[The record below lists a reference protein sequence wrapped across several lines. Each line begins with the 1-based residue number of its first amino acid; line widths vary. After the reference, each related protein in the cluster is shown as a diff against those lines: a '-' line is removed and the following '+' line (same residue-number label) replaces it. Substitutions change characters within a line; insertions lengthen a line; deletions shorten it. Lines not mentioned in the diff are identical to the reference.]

1 MAKKEVLKL
10 TVEPRKITGRKV
22 KKLRR
27 AGLIP
32 ANIYGKA
39 IKSQLVQVWEK
50 EFGPIFQT
58 AGETGLVQLKSKD
71 EEKPRPVLIHH
82 VQSDPVSDKPLH
94 IDFHQVDLK
103 ETLTAK
109 VPIELIGAAPAAVQ
123 GLGILIQPIAE
134 VEVEALPTDLPE
146 KFTVEVTK
154 LVEVGAAIKVGELK
168 APAGVKI
175 LTDTEGLLVK
185 IDELAKEE
193 AKPEPAAPTEGEV
206 KPVEGEAKPV
216 EGEEKTTAGETKPV
230 EEKTV
235 DTATA
240 KAA

>member
-109 VPIELIGAAPAAVQ
+109 VPIELIGEAPAAVQ